1 MVSPIDRNKI
11 LHPVPRNEGELE
23 VLAKMDEMVSE
34 INRLEQIVNF
44 LSEVAHNYEGQNN
57 LTNDDDVQ

>member
-1 MVSPIDRNKI
+1 MVSPIDRRKI
-11 LHPVPRNEGELE
+11 MWPVPRDEGERL
-23 VLAKMDEMVSE
+23 LIDKFDEMISE

-44 LSEVAHNYEGQNN
+44 LSEVAHNYEGNNN

>member
-1 MVSPIDRNKI
+1 MW
-11 LHPVPRNEGELE
+11 PVPRDEGERL
-23 VLAKMDEMVSE
+23 LIDKFDEMISE

-44 LSEVAHNYEGQNN
+44 LSEVAHNYEGNNN